1 MNNAP
6 RILGRSPTTPKHI
19 SIVLTLSLPS
29 ASILLLDGTHVL
41 ISYSVCV
48 HEHTE
53 HCPQR
58 SKTRLIY
65 YSNNRTLIGCGCDSL
80 VDGLVALLIVLMC
93 AYIYEN

>member
-1 MNNAP
+1 MNNA
-6 RILGRSPTTPKHI
+6 RRTLGRSAITPKHV
-19 SIVLTLSLPS
+19 SIFLTLSLPS

-53 HCPQR
+53 HCPYL

-65 YSNNRTLIGCGCDSL
+65 YSINRTLIGCGCDSL
-80 VDGLVALLIVLMC
+80 VDGLEALLIVLMC
-93 AYIYEN
+93 AYMYEN